1 MMMLMML
8 MLMMLMM
15 LMIFFL
21 MVILQCWSPP
31 ISRVLIAYSII
42 TGTYYLGKSL
52 EADGFWKCHDSVVAC
67 CSNWCCPNQLYQP
80 NMRISWRFPW
90 DFAGDSASSDRLS
103 RSLPWKMCPCAR
115 RPACR
120 FPLSH
125 GGTPKVIQ
133 SLYHFSIETQGD
145 LGIPHFKKLPGEF
158 GRYPKQLRSCLWNGK
173 ARRKEH
179 MDLLIQSWH
188 CFSFWTLTWIYPNI
202 AAEVYASTHVY

>member
-1 MMMLMML
+1 MDFGNA
-8 MLMMLMM
+8 
-15 LMIFFL
+15 MIQSSLVAQIDVAPTNCINRTWGFHGDFHG
-21 MVILQCWSPP
+21 
-31 ISRVLIAYSII
+31 ISREIQPVRIA
-42 TGTYYLGKSL
+42 
-52 EADGFWKCHDSVVAC
+52 
-67 CSNWCCPNQLYQP
+67 
-80 NMRISWRFPW
+80 
-90 DFAGDSASSDRLS
+90 

-115 RPACR
+115 RGKNGCR

-125 GGTPKVIQ
+125 GATPKVIQ

-158 GRYPKQLRSCLWNGK
+158 GRYPKPLRSCLWNGK

-202 AAEVYASTHVY
+202 AAEVYASTHVYL